1 MASPTP
7 PCRSERRFASFPG
20 LPALVLVAFLA
31 GLSMSAALAG
41 ESFSFG
47 VLSQRSPVLTAQY
60 WNPIFD
66 YVQRRTGIALVLKV
80 ARTGQESSDATEQG
94 LYDFVYSNH
103 IFRPRMAAANY
114 QVILRPRDEAIT
126 GQVVTL
132 AESPIRQLKDLEGKE
147 VGFPSA
153 AAFVGYAVPM
163 DQLLRRNI
171 TVTPVFGGN
180 QEGIMAQLKAGRV
193 LAAGVNGQV
202 MKSFA
207 QREDLRYRVLWE
219 SAPFLNLPVA
229 VHPRV
234 PKSVADAVR
243 KAIDGMDGDPE
254 GQKILQAAANLIA
267 QPPPYG
273 FRASSPEEYRSYTDF
288 YKNTRLKDLQ

>member
-1 MASPTP
+1 MA
-7 PCRSERRFASFPG
+7 FAALPKTFG
-20 LPALVLVAFLA
+20 LRALVFLCAA
-31 GLSMSAALAG
+31 GLSAFGAMAA

-47 VLSQRSPVLTAQY
+47 VLPQRSPVLTAQY

-66 YVQRRTGIALVLKV
+66 YVQRRTGIVLVLKV
-80 ARTGQESSDATEQG
+80 ARTGQESSEAIEQG

-126 GQVVTL
+126 GQIVTL
-132 AESPIRQLKDLEGKE
+132 ADSKIKTLKDLQGQE

-163 DQLLRRNI
+163 DQLLRQKI
-171 TVTPVFGGN
+171 SVTPTFGGN

-202 MKSFA
+202 MQSFA
-207 QREDLRYRVLWE
+207 QRENLRYRVLWE
-219 SAPFLNLPVA
+219 SAPFLNLPIA

-234 PKSVADAVR
+234 PKAVADAVR
-243 KAIDGMDGDPE
+243 QAIDAMDEDPE
-254 GQKILQAAANLIA
+254 GQKILQESANLIG
-267 QPPPYG
+267 QSPPYG
-273 FRASSPEEYRSYTDF
+273 FRASSPADYRSYTEF
-288 YKNTRLKDLQ
+288 YKRTLLEDIK

>member
-1 MASPTP
+1 MAFPTP
-7 PCRSERRFASFPG
+7 PGRPEHRPFGFPG
-20 LPALVLVAFLA
+20 LLAFVLITFLA
-31 GLSMSAALAG
+31 GLSMSSALAG

-66 YVQRRTGIALVLKV
+66 YVQRRTGITLVLKI
-80 ARTGQESSDATEQG
+80 ARTGQESSEATEQG

-103 IFRPRMAAANY
+103 IFQPRMAAANY

-126 GQVVTL
+126 GQIVTL
-132 AESPIRQLKDLEGKE
+132 AGSPIRKLKDLDGME

-153 AAFVGYAVPM
+153 AAFLGYAVPM
-163 DQLLRRNI
+163 DQLLRQNI
-171 TVTPVFGGN
+171 SVTPVFGGN

-202 MKSFA
+202 MESFA
-207 QREDLRYRVLWE
+207 QRENVRYRVLWE
-219 SAPFLNLPVA
+219 SAPFLNLPIA

-234 PKSVADAVR
+234 PKAVAAAVN

-254 GQKILQAAANLIA
+254 GQNILQEVANLIG
-267 QPPPYG
+267 QSPPYG
-273 FRASSPEEYRSYTDF
+273 FRASSPEDYRSYTDF
-288 YKNTRLKDLQ
+288 YKQTLLKDLK